1 MSPSFA
7 NSVFW
12 IAVLCCVVAQ
22 AALLRSVFTVRPI
35 ERPTSAVGP
44 LAPVRQGLELLWAV
58 VPALILAGVL
68 WLTWR
73 EMHPTVTV
81 QPASGVTVV
90 SAEAAR

>member
-12 IAVLCCVVAQ
+12 LAVICCVVAQ
-22 AALLRSVFTVRPI
+22 AALLRSVLTVRQL

-44 LAPVRQGLELLWAV
+44 LEPVRQGMEVLWAV
-58 VPALILAGVL
+58 VPAVLLVGVL

-73 EMHPTVTV
+73 EMHPTVSV
-81 QPASGVTVV
+81 EPAAGSIVV